1 MSAGISLFP
10 GLDKR
15 NLLEASL
22 QSALAAGAERIFL
35 SLHIPEADTAL
46 LETDLA
52 YILNTAAAHRM
63 DIIADIS
70 PAVKCL
76 FGKKILDF
84 IAAGI
89 TTLRPDDGFS
99 AAEIAAWTKLV
110 NVQVNASTAD
120 DTFLKM
126 LEEEHADFSRIDGL
140 HNFYPRP
147 YSGLSPDRV
156 AAQNNLLHRYGI
168 KTGAFVAAGHDKR
181 GPLHEGLPTVEKT
194 RSLSLEKAAFLLRCL
209 GTDDIFI
216 GDSGATVADIALL
229 KKGLAADTGHI
240 RLPVIIHDNSPLTR
254 QLLDRPF
261 RMRQDGAAYAIRAD
275 KSRLA
280 CGGTIIKPLTD
291 TPSSRKI
298 GDITIDNK
306 QFLRYE
312 GELQIVTAHMPPE
325 KRTNIVASVLP
336 DSLWLLDCIT
346 GTNTFSFYEYAP
358 SY

>member
-52 YILNTAAAHRM
+52 YILDTAAARRM
-63 DIIADIS
+63 DIIADVS

-76 FGKKILDF
+76 LGKKILDF

-89 TTLRPDDGFS
+89 TTLRPDEGFS
-99 AAEIAAWTKLV
+99 AAKIAAWTKLV

-126 LEEEHADFSRIDGL
+126 LEEEHTDFSRIDGL

-194 RSLSLEKAAFLLRCL
+194 RPLSLEKAAFLLRCL

-240 RLPVIIHDNSPLTR
+240 RLPVIIHDNNPLTR

-261 RMRQDGAAYAIRAD
+261 RMRQDGAACAIRAD
-275 KSRLA
+275 KSRFA
-280 CGGTIIKPLTD
+280 CGDIIIEPLTD
-291 TPSSRKI
+291 TPSPRKI

-306 QFLRYE
+306 QFLRYA

-346 GTNTFSFYEYAP
+346 GTNTFSFYEHVP